1 MAIANQWVANME
13 DGHVLVSGADN
24 LQQVITAVNQA
35 GIDITTMNTVTGNL
49 EKSLLDMLANDDKG
63 E

>member
-1 MAIANQWVANME
+1 ME